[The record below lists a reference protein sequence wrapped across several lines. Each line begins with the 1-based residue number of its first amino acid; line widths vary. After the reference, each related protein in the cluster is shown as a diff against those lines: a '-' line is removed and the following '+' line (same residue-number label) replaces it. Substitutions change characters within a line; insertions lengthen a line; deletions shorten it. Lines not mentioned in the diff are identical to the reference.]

1 MDMAELLKRKAVV
14 GHRGYPAR
22 ELENTIPSIDVA
34 IKHGA
39 DIVEVD
45 VQVTIDGVAVLS
57 HDDTLQ
63 RTFGSPL
70 NVRKSTWEE
79 VKKVA
84 RGRYRVPAL
93 REALE
98 FVAERAGVFVEVK
111 HPEDAAVVWRDIR
124 EAGAEKWT
132 AVISFYDEALAK
144 IPGYKGLIYAK
155 PPGRVVEAKKLN
167 CLLVLP
173 RYTLAT
179 EKAISLAHKLGM
191 YVVAWTVNDPTVALN
206 LWKRGVDGIATDDLE
221 AVKPTK
227 PP

>member
-1 MDMAELLKRKAVV
+1 MVANGVLIYNDLK
-14 GHRGYPAR
+14 GR
-22 ELENTIPSIDVA
+22 EVLIRA
-34 IKHGA
+34 INVCNDYIIMKEK
-39 DIVEVD
+39 VEF
-45 VQVTIDGVAVLS
+45 T
-57 HDDTLQ
+57 
-63 RTFGSPL
+63 
-70 NVRKSTWEE
+70 
-79 VKKVA
+79 KK
-84 RGRYRVPAL
+84 
-93 REALE
+93 
-98 FVAERAGVFVEVK
+98 F
-111 HPEDAAVVWRDIR
+111 AAVVWRDIR